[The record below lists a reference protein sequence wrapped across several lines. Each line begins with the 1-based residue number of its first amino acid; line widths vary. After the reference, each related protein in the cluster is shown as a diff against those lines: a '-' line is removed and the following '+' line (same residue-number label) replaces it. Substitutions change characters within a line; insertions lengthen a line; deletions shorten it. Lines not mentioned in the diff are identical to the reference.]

1 MRATVIVNSVTP
13 VAGTLWTGSLG
24 WLEHPADNREVAG
37 SNPASSTSNN
47 KNGRRWDPFMP
58 VVSGSNA
65 FELAEALA
73 NELGWEHHPLE
84 VRRFPDSEGYVRV
97 PQESIDAIRSNPVV
111 VVATTFPDSGIVEAL
126 LMLESIYDV
135 RRGDMR
141 NLKGEGDQELTDS
154 GPGIFL
160 AVPYFGYSRQDKR
173 FQQGEVVSA
182 KLLARLLTR
191 RCDGMVVLDLHAPSV
206 LEDLEVP
213 VSFVS
218 SMPEIAN
225 HLQHHVK
232 PDFVLSP
239 DKGAIERASHVAQAI
254 GCNFSYLEKT
264 RIDAH
269 TIEHKA
275 KDLDVDG
282 AIVAIVDDMIST
294 GGTICKASD
303 ALRRQGAKAVHA
315 ACTHGLFTG
324 GAITRLANH
333 VDGVHAT
340 DSLPNPRSV
349 VSGAPAIARGVE
361 DLIKRV
367 L

>member
-1 MRATVIVNSVTP
+1 
-13 VAGTLWTGSLG
+13 
-24 WLEHPADNREVAG
+24 
-37 SNPASSTSNN
+37 
-47 KNGRRWDPFMP
+47 MP

-65 FELAEALA
+65 PDLAADLA
-73 NELGWEHHPLE
+73 AALGWEHHPLE

-97 PQESIDAIRSNPVV
+97 PRSSIDSIRSEPVV

-126 LMLESIYDV
+126 LMLESIHDV
-135 RRGDMR
+135 RSGDLA
-141 NLKGEGDQELTDS
+141 NLKGDGEGESEDV
-154 GPGIFL
+154 GPGIYL
-160 AVPYFGYSRQDKR
+160 AIPYFGYSRQDKR
-173 FQQGEVVSA
+173 FQRGEVVSA

-191 RCDGMVVLDLHAPSV
+191 RCDGLIVLDLHAPAV
-206 LEDLEVP
+206 LEDLDIP

-218 SMPEIAN
+218 SMPEIAD
-225 HLQHHVK
+225 HLRDTVK

-239 DKGAIERASHVAQAI
+239 DRGAIERATHVAEAI
-254 GCNFSYLEKT
+254 GCNFSYLEKI

-269 TIEHKA
+269 TIEHVA

-303 ALRRQGAKAVHA
+303 ALRRQGAKEVHA

-324 GAITRLANH
+324 GAISRLATH

-349 VSGAPAIARGVE
+349 VSGAPALARGIRE
-361 DLIKRV
+361 LIERTG
-367 L
+367 